1 MCSINVPY
9 SIEPLEVPVINL
21 EQNRH
26 SATTSYIAINRY
38 KIFLL
43 AVIIYVHLN
52 ELRIQWLITIVTKS
66 IKLPV
71 KQLTPTIVI
80 YI

>member
-43 AVIIYVHLN
+43 AVIYVHLN

-66 IKLPV
+66 IKLLV

-80 YI
+80 YIT

>member
-9 SIEPLEVPVINL
+9 SIKSLEVLVINL

-26 SATTSYIAINRY
+26 SATTSYIAINRC

-43 AVIIYVHLN
+43 GVIIYVHLN
-52 ELRIQWLITIVTKS
+52 EFRIEWLITMVTKS

-71 KQLTPTIVI
+71 KQLTPTIHSFT
-80 YI
+80 